1 MGNALQP
8 GMTFQFS
15 YTVPE
20 DKTVPHLY
28 ADAPELQQMPRVFA
42 TGFMVGLL
50 ELACIRAV
58 NPHIDWPRQQTVG
71 TRIDVTHMAPTPPGL
86 TVTVNGTLEE
96 VEGRKLS
103 FAIEAHDGVDLIS
116 KGTHQRFLINA
127 EKFNAQVAS
136 KAGFPPQK

>member
-1 MGNALQP
+1 MENAFKP

-28 ADAPELQQMPRVFA
+28 ADVPELQQMPRVFA
-42 TGFMVGLL
+42 TGFMVGLF

-71 TRIDVTHMAPTPPGL
+71 TRINVTHMAPTPPGL
-86 TVTVNGTLEE
+86 TVTVNGILEA

-103 FAIEAHDGVDLIS
+103 FAIEAHDGVDVIS
-116 KGTHQRFLINA
+116 KGTHQRFIIDA

-136 KAGFPPQK
+136 KAGIAPQK